1 MPKHANDKGRT
12 DRRIDE
18 HASQASAL
26 LAARA
31 QRVKADSDA
40 TTGAD
45 AQPTPERSRQ
55 RPEEGPHLRE
65 EYPHTT
71 RGFLKRNAVYIAS
84 VAVVAVI
91 VAVGLVILGVVRPGV
106 TGLEGSRG
114 DSASYSSPY
123 DWTKLDRTDGRY
135 RYIVD
140 GQVKSRLGVDV
151 SENQHD
157 IDWNAVAA
165 DGIDYAIVRVGY
177 RGATEGELYLD
188 PRYRANIE
196 GARNAGLAVGVYF
209 FSQAATVAEAVEEAD
224 YVIAQLGGMKLEY
237 PVAFDSEQVALAS
250 GVSRTT
256 GVGNEEMTAIAEAFC
271 KRVEQAGYKS
281 AVYGNASDLSRYDLA
296 VLEQNSIWWAE
307 YNTPTPSAGIDID
320 YWQYTN
326 AGEVAGISAAV
337 YINLDLTGV
346 LYV

>member
-1 MPKHANDKGRT
+1 MWRNSSTARCQRSFSSRVSSV
-12 DRRIDE
+12 RRADE
-18 HASQASAL
+18 
-26 LAARA
+26 
-31 QRVKADSDA
+31 
-40 TTGAD
+40 
-45 AQPTPERSRQ
+45 
-55 RPEEGPHLRE
+55 
-65 EYPHTT
+65 
-71 RGFLKRNAVYIAS
+71 I
-84 VAVVAVI
+84 AVV
-91 VAVGLVILGVVRPGV
+91 
-106 TGLEGSRG
+106 
-114 DSASYSSPY
+114 
-123 DWTKLDRTDGRY
+123 
-135 RYIVD
+135 
-140 GQVKSRLGVDV
+140 
-151 SENQHD
+151 
-157 IDWNAVAA
+157 
-165 DGIDYAIVRVGY
+165 
-177 RGATEGELYLD
+177 EGELYLD

-307 YNTPTPSAGIDID
+307 YNTPTPSASIDID

-326 AGEVAGISAAV
+326 AGEVAGIPAAV
-337 YINLDLTGV
+337 DLNLDLTGV
-346 LYV
+346 L